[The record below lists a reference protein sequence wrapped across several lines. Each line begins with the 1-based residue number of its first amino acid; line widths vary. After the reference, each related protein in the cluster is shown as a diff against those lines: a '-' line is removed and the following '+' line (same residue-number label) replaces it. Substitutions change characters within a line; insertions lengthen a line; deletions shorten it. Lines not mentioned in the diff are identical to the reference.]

1 MLSPISSLSLSLSAL
16 PASQGS
22 VSSSLM
28 LYVHRGSSNPHQL
41 QGSPIWHQKSM
52 LRATPCR
59 LKAFRLV
66 PALLVSRP
74 PCSKLYLPGAQKAGC
89 EEPTWYCCPMLNFLQ
104 FCFASHNRS
113 FYVCLQVLT
122 FWLQISHLKIFV
134 WTKRSRIKTELKPKW
149 RRAL

>member
-1 MLSPISSLSLSLSAL
+1 MLSPIGSLSLSVLCLLLRAL
-16 PASQGS
+16 C
-22 VSSSLM
+22 LHHWC
-28 LYVHRGSSNPHQL
+28 YTYIEVHQI
-41 QGSPIWHQKSM
+41 PINSRAAPSGTRKSM